1 MTRVTILFQGTK
13 QNPPSSE
20 DPQHVVV
27 VVRFGAMVRKVTVT
41 QTQARRTQQDSN
53 TSALVCDV
61 MTFLH
66 MMTERCSSSNSNG
79 GAVQL
84 RTSTSLFLSATS
96 LCLRCEKQVRQWIV
110 SDNEIRLDHGCHEC
124 RSIAMTF
131 TSGHCL
137 LHLVQE
143 KVHGQ
148 LAHQWCCLQCS
159 AGLTWHLR
167 NSSRLSWIDFHQQNG
182 ML

>member
-124 RSIAMTF
+124 RPIMTVF
-131 TSGHCL
+131 ICL
-137 LHLVQE
+137 TILKL
-143 KVHGQ
+143 
-148 LAHQWCCLQCS
+148 WCKDVDGATKNVDALEIMMVD
-159 AGLTWHLR
+159 
-167 NSSRLSWIDFHQQNG
+167 RLET
-182 ML
+182 